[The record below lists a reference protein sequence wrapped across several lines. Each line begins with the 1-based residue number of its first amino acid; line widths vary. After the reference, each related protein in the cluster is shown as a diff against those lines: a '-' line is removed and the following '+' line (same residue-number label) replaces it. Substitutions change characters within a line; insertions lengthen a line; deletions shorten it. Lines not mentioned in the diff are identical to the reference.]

1 MLEQMLKEE
10 SGQRPLAHALERRS
24 QLEFRRLLEKLPAG
38 AYMCDPDG
46 LITYFNQ
53 RAVELWGRAPKLN
66 DPEDRFC
73 GSFKLFSPDGAPI
86 RHDQCWMA
94 LALHN
99 NVEYNGHEIII
110 ERPDGYRLT
119 TLAHANP
126 IRNDAGR
133 LLGAVNVLV
142 DISDRKRA
150 EESLRQTNDELER
163 RVAERTVQLQQLNQ
177 RFLRAE
183 EEERKRLSRELHD
196 SAGQMTTALLINLS
210 FLQRNLPPGS
220 EALQADMDA
229 VRELA
234 YKIYDEVRS
243 VSHMLR
249 PPELEMMSLNDA
261 LSQLCQELSKL
272 TQQPILYQGV
282 AVPPLSDAIGIT
294 FYRFVQ
300 EALNNAVKHA
310 EAGTVRVLLEYHQNH
325 LRVTVADDGGGFD
338 VAAAANSTVGGGVGL
353 ISMRERLEML
363 GGQMEI
369 LSTPGYGSRLVASY
383 RIHKPKEPNN

>member
-73 GSFKLFSPDGAPI
+73 GSFKLFSVDGAPI

-249 PPELEMMSLNDA
+249 PPELEMVSLNDA

-282 AVPPLSDAIGIT
+282 AVPPLSDAIAIT

-310 EAGTVRVLLEYHQNH
+310 EAGTVRVLLEYHLNH
-325 LRVTVADDGGGFD
+325 LSVTVADDGGGFD
-338 VAAAANSTVGGGVGL
+338 VPAANSTVGGGVGL

-363 GGQMEI
+363 GGEI
-369 LSTPGYGSRLVASY
+369 EIHSTPGHGSRLVASY
-383 RIHKPKEPNN
+383 CIGKS

>member
-249 PPELEMMSLNDA
+249 PPELEMMSLDDA

-282 AVPPLSDAIGIT
+282 AVPPLSDAIAIT

-300 EALNNAVKHA
+300 EALSNAVKHA
-310 EAGTVRVLLEYHQNH
+310 EAGTVRVLLEYHLNH
-325 LRVTVADDGGGFD
+325 LSVTVADDGGGFD
-338 VAAAANSTVGGGVGL
+338 VPAANSTVGGGVGL

-363 GGQMEI
+363 GGEI
-369 LSTPGYGSRLVASY
+369 EIYSTPGHGSRLVASY
-383 RIHKPKEPNN
+383 CIGKS